1 MARAKKIARKPIARR
16 APRKTRAPR
25 ETPATVKPRVDEI
38 VGKPKLLEPKHP
50 KMRKLAAEIA
60 ALQRRKETHYADQCV
75 KMGVRFREARMRL
88 SQGDWTTWVNEHT
101 PLALRTAQDYVLLS
115 LWAERNPRAY
125 ARYRVLG
132 KAKLM
137 RIMPLSQTQLLAL
150 RKHPVTG
157 TGDALSK
164 RTRESFRRLLDELPG
179 KPMPPESTEPLTKI
193 FDRFE
198 RRARRLARDVH
209 ETLNRR
215 EVGPKD
221 AEHLRH
227 LLVELAAALE
237 TT

>member
-1 MARAKKIARKPIARR
+1 MARAKKTARKPISRR
-16 APRKTRAPR
+16 APRKARALR
-25 ETPATVKPRVDEI
+25 EAPAPVRPRVDQI
-38 VGKPKLLEPKHP
+38 VGKPKLLLPKHP

-75 KMGVRFREARMRL
+75 KMGVCLREARMRL

-115 LWAERNPRAY
+115 LWAEQNPRAY
-125 ARYRVLG
+125 ARYRILG

-137 RIMPLSQTQLLAL
+137 RIMQLSHTQLRAL
-150 RKHPVTG
+150 RKYPVTG
-157 TGDALSK
+157 TGQALSK
-164 RTRESFRRLLDELPG
+164 RGRESFRKLLGELPG
-179 KPMPPESTEPLTKI
+179 KPTPPVSAEPLAKI

-215 EVGPKD
+215 EVGSKD
-221 AEHLRH
+221 VKHLRH